1 MSFISV
7 VFCLGYLVHGI
18 YDWVIYLKYKHNLMI
33 DKMDII
39 WAEMTWLSIVWTLMP
54 VLTIYLMHRKNFK
67 SQDTIESEVPSELE
81 KRLSQGISPLTP
93 SRLSETE
100 FDREF

>member
-1 MSFISV
+1 
-7 VFCLGYLVHGI
+7 
-18 YDWVIYLKYKHNLMI
+18 
-33 DKMDII
+33 
-39 WAEMTWLSIVWTLMP
+39 MP

-81 KRLSQGISPLTP
+81 KRLSQGITPLTP